1 MVKISTVNKLTH
13 GMQNNINCCCV
24 CVCFFVK
31 YKKQR
36 KNSGKNP
43 SFANMAK
50 VKGGK
55 CGRGRRTIDI
65 GQWTSIDN

>member
-1 MVKISTVNKLTH
+1 
-13 GMQNNINCCCV
+13 
-24 CVCFFVK
+24 VK

-43 SFANMAK
+43 SFAYFAK

-55 CGRGRRTIDI
+55 SGRGRRTIDI
-65 GQWTSIDN
+65 GQWTCIDNSKSSKRKVTFVPLNLGIVS